1 MAAKPSPQSNPMD
14 QSKGEDTDDRPEIP
28 PGRSLPPV
36 LPPPEDGRCLLL
48 DRCHADVFEVSVPHG
63 GSRKALHH
71 SNLTV
76 FEMVLDRVSTRD
88 LVALMVTSRGAKAV
102 VDQYVE
108 HRLRKD
114 QR

>member
-1 MAAKPSPQSNPMD
+1 MGGVSNKMAAKPSPPSNPVEPSEGGD
-14 QSKGEDTDDRPEIP
+14 AEDRKELA
-28 PGRSLPPV
+28 PGRSLPPL

-48 DRCHADVFEVSVPHG
+48 DCCHAD
-63 GSRKALHH
+63 
-71 SNLTV
+71 V

-88 LVALMVTSRGAKAV
+88 LVALMVTSKGAKAV

-108 HRLRKD
+108 HRLKKD

>member
-1 MAAKPSPQSNPMD
+1 MGGVSNKMAAKPTTQSNPTMD
-14 QSKGEDTDDRPEIP
+14 KSEGEDTEDIPELPPDP

-36 LPPPEDGRCLLL
+36 LPPPDDGRCPLLEN
-48 DRCHADVFEVSVPHG
+48 CHADVFE
-63 GSRKALHH
+63 
-71 SNLTV
+71 
-76 FEMVLDRVSTRD
+76 MILDRVSMRD

-108 HRLRKD
+108 HRMRKD